1 MTKRKGISKRVRFE
15 VLKRDA
21 FTCQYCGKVAPDVIL
36 HIDHIKPVSKGGNN
50 GILNLV
56 TSCQS
61 CNSGK
66 SNIELSDDSAI
77 KKQQKQ
83 LASMAEKREQI
94 KLMVEW
100 RESLESADDLLIESI
115 SDLVS
120 KLMVDRSPNEH
131 GLMIIRKAIKKHSYQ
146 LVIESIHKSYGI
158 SSTIDDFRTKWSKGF
173 EYIGKKQKDGF
184 KEVSY
189 IKGILRNRFNHFN
202 ESRFYSEVSPTK
214 FDGDDLKRLTVIAKI
229 CGSVSEFYDEV
240 DGMNNG

>member
-83 LASMAEKREQI
+83 LANMAEKQEQI

-100 RESLESADDLLIESI
+100 RESLENADDLLIDSAAKI
-115 SDLVS
+115 IG
-120 KLMVDRSPNEH
+120 KLMIDKHLSDH
-131 GLMIIRKAIKKHSYQ
+131 GLMILRKAIKKHGYQ
-146 LVIESIHKSYGI
+146 CVIDSIHKSYGM
-158 SSTIDDFRTKWSKGF
+158 SSDIEDFCKKWSKGF
-173 EYIGKKQKDGF
+173 GYIGKSP
-184 KEVSY
+184 KEGASQVGY
-189 IKGILRNRFNHFN
+189 IKGILRNRFNYFN
-202 ESRFYSEVSPTK
+202 EKAFYSEFSGYELSNSDLESLTSSAKSCDSVAGFYSAM
-214 FDGDDLKRLTVIAKI
+214 DGLI
-229 CGSVSEFYDEV
+229 
-240 DGMNNG
+240 DG